1 MLDRRELM
9 KLTAV
14 GATAAALPRAAL
26 ARQEEATREVPAVPG
41 DDFPFAE
48 RTIAELQ
55 KAMGAGEL
63 SAVGLTRAYL
73 RRIEETDQAGPELR
87 SVLAINPEAEQIARR
102 LDDERR
108 GGSVRGALHG
118 IPILLKDN
126 LDTGDRMLTTAGSLA
141 LAGTSAPRDSTV
153 AAKLREAGAVL
164 LGKANL
170 SEWANFRS
178 TRSSSGWSA
187 VGGQTRNPYVLDRNP
202 CGSSSGSGAAASA
215 NLCAAAIGT
224 ETDGS
229 IVCPSN
235 ANGLVGIKP
244 TVGLVSRSGIV
255 PISHTQDTAGPMART
270 VADAAAVLS
279 AIAGADPRDP
289 ATEAAREGVESNYT
303 RFLDPAGLRGARIGV
318 VRGMAGFHAEVDA
331 LFEEALA
338 AMKEAGAELVDPV
351 ELKVD
356 GAGEHEWQ
364 VLLYEFK
371 HDLETYLRERGRTAE
386 VRTLKELIDF
396 NVRHRERE
404 MPWFGQEIFE
414 QAAEKG
420 PLTESAYL
428 EALHAC
434 RRITRDDGID
444 RVLAKHE
451 LDALVAPT
459 GSPAWPTDWVN
470 GDHFVGGSSSA
481 AAVSGYPAV
490 AVPMGFV
497 HGLPVDVSFF
507 GRAWSEGVL
516 IRVGFAFEQAT
527 QARRPPAFRAS
538 LRATA

>member
-9 KLTAV
+9 KLTAL
-14 GATAAALPRAAL
+14 GAATATLPGSAA
-26 ARQEEATREVPAVPG
+26 ARQEAPAAGDTG

-48 RTIAELQ
+48 RTIAELRQ
-55 KAMGAGEL
+55 AMDDGEL
-63 SAVGLTRAYL
+63 SAGELTRAYL
-73 RRIEETDQAGPELR
+73 ERIEKVDRAGPELR
-87 SVLAINPEAEQIARR
+87 AVLAVNPEAEAIARR
-102 LDDERR
+102 LDEEAR
-108 GGSVRGALHG
+108 GGAVRGPLHG

-141 LAGTSAPRDSTV
+141 LAGTAARRDSTV
-153 AAKLREAGAVL
+153 AARLREAGAVL

-187 VGGQTRNPYVLDRNP
+187 MGGQVRNPYVLDRNP
-202 CGSSSGSGAAASA
+202 CGSSSGSGAAPSA

-244 TVGLVSRSGIV
+244 TVGLVSRAGIV

-270 VADAAAVLS
+270 VADATAVLS
-279 AIAGADPRDP
+279 AIAGADTRD
-289 ATEAAREGVESNYT
+289 AATKAANGHTEADYT
-303 RFLDPAGLRGARIGV
+303 RFLDPAGLRGARVGV
-318 VRGMAGFHAEVDA
+318 VRGMAGFHAEVDR
-331 LFEEALA
+331 LFEEALT
-338 AMKEAGAELVDPV
+338 AMKEAGAELIDPV

-356 GAGEHEWQ
+356 AAGEHEWE

-371 HDLETYLRERGRTAE
+371 HDLEAYLAERGETAE
-386 VRTLKELIDF
+386 ARTLAELIEF
-396 NVRHRERE
+396 NAAHRERE

-414 QAAEKG
+414 QAVEKG
-420 PLTESAYL
+420 PLSESAYL

-434 RRITRDDGID
+434 RRITRDEGID
-444 RVLAKHE
+444 RVMAEHE

-481 AAVSGYPAV
+481 AAVSGYPSV

-507 GRAWSEGVL
+507 GRAWSESAL
-516 IRVGFAFEQAT
+516 IRVAFAFEQAT
-527 QARRPPAFRAS
+527 KARRPPAFRPTLETSA
-538 LRATA
+538 